1 MIYLQEKNLLREM
14 VTAFKERPFVP
25 EDNSKPKSNLQIFEE
40 VIKIQ

>member
-1 MIYLQEKNLLREM
+1 MKKILTSMLIA
-14 VTAFKERPFVP
+14 AFKERPFVP